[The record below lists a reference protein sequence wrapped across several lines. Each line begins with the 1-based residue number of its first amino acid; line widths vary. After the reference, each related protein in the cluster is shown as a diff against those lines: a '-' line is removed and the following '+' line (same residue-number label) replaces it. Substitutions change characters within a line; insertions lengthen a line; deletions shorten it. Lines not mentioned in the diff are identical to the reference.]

1 MDSTLDRFAE
11 SFAFV
16 GVTWYLSDTP
26 FGAAVSVLAISGSL
40 LVSYTRARGEAVGV
54 NGTGGVM
61 QRAERLVLLAVG
73 AFADTAATTRWQWP
87 EGSVLTAAVSLIA
100 IGSMGTA
107 IYRTVSIART
117 LARMDAG
124 D

>member
-1 MDSTLDRFAE
+1 M
-11 SFAFV
+11 
-16 GVTWYLSDTP
+16 
-26 FGAAVSVLAISGSL
+26 
-40 LVSYTRARGEAVGV
+40 
-54 NGTGGVM
+54 
-61 QRAERLVLLAVG
+61 LLAVG